1 MYAIPPGG
9 DMLGRGSSV
18 GKPQAQSRGKRVA
31 PKRCR
36 IDVCRDPPSG
46 SPNRERG
53 VYGSAL
59 RRCRIDVCRDPPSGS
74 PKRERGVYGSH

>member
-46 SPNRERG
+46 SP
-53 VYGSAL
+53 
-59 RRCRIDVCRDPPSGS
+59 
-74 PKRERGVYGSH
+74 KRERGVYGWH